1 MNTSKPENKVGL
13 LDEEINN
20 LTKLLFIAVVVLSL
34 VMVALKGFQGPWYRY
49 LFRFILLFSYIIPIS
64 LRVNIDMAK
73 TVYSWF
79 IQNDQEIPSTLVRSS
94 TMSEELGRIS
104 YMLSDKTGTLTQNE
118 MVFKRLHLGPV
129 SFGSD
134 SMDEIMKHLLSSFR
148 LQQQQSGQTVMRRTI
163 VTRIRDAIEALALCH
178 NVTPV
183 YEANIMNDVLNKPAS
198 ELMADEVKDVRVSYQ
213 ASSPDEIALVTWT
226 ENVGLTLIKRDL
238 NTILLR
244 APESNLLEYEILQVF
259 PFTSETK
266 RMGIIVREKHT
277 GEIVFY
283 LKGADTV
290 MQSIVQYND
299 WLSEEVNKERIL
311 YEFLWL

>member
-1 MNTSKPENKVGL
+1 
-13 LDEEINN
+13 
-20 LTKLLFIAVVVLSL
+20 
-34 VMVALKGFQGPWYRY
+34 
-49 LFRFILLFSYIIPIS
+49 
-64 LRVNIDMAK
+64 
-73 TVYSWF
+73 
-79 IQNDQEIPSTLVRSS
+79 
-94 TMSEELGRIS
+94 MSEELGRIS

-148 LQQQQSGQTVMRRTI
+148 QQTPSKQQQTSIMRRTI

-183 YEANIMNDVLNKPAS
+183 YETNMADVLSKPLDKLS
-198 ELMADEVKDVRVSYQ
+198 DEVKDLKVTYQ
-213 ASSPDEIALVTWT
+213 ASSPDEIALVSWT

-238 NTILLR
+238 NTIILR
-244 APESNLLEYEILQVF
+244 GPENNLLEYDILQIF

-266 RMGIIVREKHT
+266 RMGIIIREKHT
-277 GEIVFY
+277 NEIIFY

-299 WLSEEVNKERIL
+299 WLSEEVR
-311 YEFLWL
+311 

>member
-1 MNTSKPENKVGL
+1 
-13 LDEEINN
+13 
-20 LTKLLFIAVVVLSL
+20 
-34 VMVALKGFQGPWYRY
+34 
-49 LFRFILLFSYIIPIS
+49 
-64 LRVNIDMAK
+64 MAK
-73 TVYSWF
+73 TLYSWF
-79 IQNDQEIPSTLVRSS
+79 IQHDTEIANTLVRSS

-118 MVFKRLHLGPV
+118 MIFKRLHLGTV
-129 SFGSD
+129 SFGTD
-134 SMDEIMKHLLSSFR
+134 SMDELMSHLLTSYK
-148 LQQQQSGQTVMRRTI
+148 QQNLKSNQASNNSNQQVSIMRRTI

-183 YEANIMNDVLNKPAS
+183 YEAN
-198 ELMADEVKDVRVSYQ
+198 MADIINKSIDQLAMEELKNVKVTYQ
-213 ASSPDEIALVTWT
+213 ASSPDEIALVSWT

-244 APESNLLEYEILQVF
+244 SPDEHFYEYEILQIF

-266 RMGIIVREKHT
+266 RMGIIIKNKQT
-277 GEIVFY
+277 NEIIFY

-299 WLSEEVNKERIL
+299 WLNEECSNRAREGLRTLVVAKKVFNYDQYSDFEVKKIK
-311 YEFLWL
+311 F

>member
-1 MNTSKPENKVGL
+1 
-13 LDEEINN
+13 
-20 LTKLLFIAVVVLSL
+20 
-34 VMVALKGFQGPWYRY
+34 
-49 LFRFILLFSYIIPIS
+49 
-64 LRVNIDMAK
+64 MAK

-79 IQNDQEIPSTLVRSS
+79 IQHDTEIANTLVRSS

-118 MVFKRLHLGPV
+118 MIFKRLHLGTV
-129 SFGSD
+129 SFGTD
-134 SMDEIMKHLLSSFR
+134 SMDELMSHLLTSYKQQNLNLKS
-148 LQQQQSGQTVMRRTI
+148 LQTNQQQQQQQQQVSIMRRTI

-183 YEANIMNDVLNKPAS
+183 YEANMADIINKPIDQLAIE
-198 ELMADEVKDVRVSYQ
+198 ELKNVKVAYQ
-213 ASSPDEIALVTWT
+213 ASSPDEIALVSWT

-244 APESNLLEYEILQVF
+244 SPDENFYEYEILQIF

-266 RMGIIVREKHT
+266 RMGIIIRNKQT
-277 GEIVFY
+277 NEIIFY

-299 WLSEEVNKERIL
+299 WLNEECSNMAREGLRTLVVAKKVLNSEQYSDFEV
-311 YEFLWL
+311 FC

>member
-1 MNTSKPENKVGL
+1 M
-13 LDEEINN
+13 
-20 LTKLLFIAVVVLSL
+20 
-34 VMVALKGFQGPWYRY
+34 
-49 LFRFILLFSYIIPIS
+49 
-64 LRVNIDMAK
+64 RVNIDMAK

-79 IQNDQEIPSTLVRSS
+79 IQHDTEIANTLVRSS

-118 MVFKRLHLGPV
+118 MIFKRLHLGTV
-129 SFGSD
+129 SFGTD
-134 SMDEIMKHLLSSFR
+134 SMDELMSHLLTSYKQQNLNLKS
-148 LQQQQSGQTVMRRTI
+148 LQTNQQQQQQQQVSIMRRTI

-183 YEANIMNDVLNKPAS
+183 YEANMADIINKPIDQLAIE
-198 ELMADEVKDVRVSYQ
+198 ELKNVKVAYQ
-213 ASSPDEIALVTWT
+213 ASSPDEIALVSWT

-244 APESNLLEYEILQVF
+244 SPDENFYEYEILQIF

-266 RMGIIVREKHT
+266 RMGIIIRNKQT
-277 GEIVFY
+277 NEIIFY

-299 WLSEEVNKERIL
+299 WLNEECSNMAREGLRTLVVAKKVLNSEQYSDFEV
-311 YEFLWL
+311 FC

>member
-1 MNTSKPENKVGL
+1 
-13 LDEEINN
+13 
-20 LTKLLFIAVVVLSL
+20 
-34 VMVALKGFQGPWYRY
+34 
-49 LFRFILLFSYIIPIS
+49 
-64 LRVNIDMAK
+64 MAK

-79 IQNDQEIPSTLVRSS
+79 IQHDTEIANTLVRSS

-118 MVFKRLHLGPV
+118 MIFKRLHLGTV
-129 SFGSD
+129 SFGTD
-134 SMDEIMKHLLSSFR
+134 SMDELMSHLLTSYKQQNLNLKS
-148 LQQQQSGQTVMRRTI
+148 LQTNQQQQQQVSIMRRTI

-183 YEANIMNDVLNKPAS
+183 YEANMADIINKPINQLAIE
-198 ELMADEVKDVRVSYQ
+198 ELKNVKVAYQ
-213 ASSPDEIALVTWT
+213 ASSPDEIALVSWT

-244 APESNLLEYEILQVF
+244 SPDENFYEYEILQIF

-266 RMGIIVREKHT
+266 RMGIIIRNKQT
-277 GEIVFY
+277 NEIIFY

-299 WLSEEVNKERIL
+299 WLNEECSNMAREGLRTLVVAKKVLNSEQYSDFEVFCKKK
-311 YEFLWL
+311 F